1 VIGEHSSG
9 LLAPSR
15 YRSLWLPLVLLLST
29 LHFTRGLAAA
39 QRPIDAPWQQ
49 ADVGN
54 VGLAGS
60 ASETND
66 GDLQINGAGSDIWG
80 TADSF
85 HFVYQPLDDG
95 EIRSNQPD
103 QDASNPFAK
112 IGLMIRLT
120 LDPDSPHVV
129 LDVKPDGGIEFMT
142 RATPGGET
150 TFVAGGVFNGDACGL
165 RLIRSAG
172 VVTAVVCKLINGFVT
187 SQTLGS
193 VPFPTGMALAGAVV
207 TSHDPSTLSHG
218 MFPASPPVVS
228 TVPPPWYP
236 TPVGAVGLTGDAF
249 TENGTFTVRG
259 AGSDIWGTSDSFQL
273 VRNFMMGD
281 GDIIARVTSEQAA
294 NTFAKAGVVLAGT
307 FDNPSSAA
315 VILDVRPNGVIEF
328 MARPT
333 DGASMMFVAGSA
345 ASFPVW
351 LKLKRSGDQ
360 FTGFVSSEGHNW
372 QVVGMTTVVMRHDV
386 SIVAGLAVT
395 SHDTGALNTS
405 TFDHVLVTT
414 SVPAYGS
421 DDVGDVGIAGELSG
435 LGAGTVALQGGGSDI
450 WGTADAFRYLYQNL
464 SDDGQMAVRIDSLD
478 NTDRFAKAGIMIRDS
493 LDPSATH
500 VMVDVTPSS
509 LVEVLTRTAMG
520 AETHW
525 IGGLSPTSFPI
536 WLKLTRSGTVVT
548 AWASPDGSNWTNLT
562 QASPDISS
570 DALIGI
576 AVTSHDRGVLTTATF
591 DSISR

>member
-1 VIGEHSSG
+1 
-9 LLAPSR
+9 
-15 YRSLWLPLVLLLST
+15 
-29 LHFTRGLAAA
+29 
-39 QRPIDAPWQQ
+39 
-49 ADVGN
+49 
-54 VGLAGS
+54 
-60 ASETND
+60 
-66 GDLQINGAGSDIWG
+66 
-80 TADSF
+80 
-85 HFVYQPLDDG
+85 
-95 EIRSNQPD
+95 
-103 QDASNPFAK
+103 
-112 IGLMIRLT
+112 MIRLT

-273 VRNFMMGD
+273 VRNFMTGD

-333 DGASMMFVAGSA
+333 DGGSMMFVAGSA

-386 SIVAGLAVT
+386 SI
-395 SHDTGALNTS
+395 
-405 TFDHVLVTT
+405 
-414 SVPAYGS
+414 
-421 DDVGDVGIAGELSG
+421 
-435 LGAGTVALQGGGSDI
+435 
-450 WGTADAFRYLYQNL
+450 
-464 SDDGQMAVRIDSLD
+464 
-478 NTDRFAKAGIMIRDS
+478 
-493 LDPSATH
+493 
-500 VMVDVTPSS
+500 
-509 LVEVLTRTAMG
+509 TRTAMG

-548 AWASPDGSNWTNLT
+548 AWASSDGANWTNLT
-562 QASPDISS
+562 QASLDISS

-576 AVTSHDRGVLTTATF
+576 AVTSHVRGVLTTATF